1 MSNETPSDLIHGSFF
16 FIDIIGLSNPA
27 LSTETQR
34 TKIKILDDSIY
45 DCKTFL
51 STPKE
56 DLYILPTGDGMLIG
70 FKDGLEQPI
79 QLAIELQTK
88 LKNYNEK
95 VPDTEKI
102 SIRIGCNTG
111 HIFVVKDVYGNVNL
125 WGPGA
130 ILSRRV
136 MDLGDENHILLTS
149 TLAEDLFELSEDYK
163 QILHPLHDYK
173 IKHNEEIL
181 VYSAH
186 NKNFGNP
193 SIPKKNFENKGKSID
208 EKTIC
213 DKIIFNLKLQDP
225 LTNLIKHERIF
236 YFSNNSDEPIYSI
249 TVGIIT
255 NSTKNSEELHLKF
268 FDEENE
274 ELKISKI
281 SLISP
286 LTQDVTVKLN
296 RPIFKDAVNRF
307 VKILYETRGSERIFQ
322 NRFLNNTK
330 TLECNFI
337 YPKNFTALAPKLY
350 HVDSTNEKLIEI
362 DHKNSG
368 GLSYTIQWKIDGG
381 VAIEDLIRIV
391 W

>member
-1 MSNETPSDLIHGSFF
+1 MSNEIPSDLIHGSFF
-16 FIDIIGLSNPA
+16 FVDIIGLSNPA

-45 DCKTFL
+45 DCKAFL

-181 VYSAH
+181 VYSAY

-193 SIPKKNFENKGKSID
+193 SIPKKNFENKAKSID

-286 LTQDVTVKLN
+286 LTQEVTVKLN

-307 VKILYETRGSERIFQ
+307 VKILYETRESERIFQ
-322 NRFLNNTK
+322 NRFLNDTK

>member
-16 FIDIIGLSNPA
+16 FIDIIGLSNPV

-181 VYSAH
+181 VYSAY

-249 TVGIIT
+249 TVGIVT

-286 LTQDVTVKLN
+286 LTQDVTAKLN

-307 VKILYETRGSERIFQ
+307 VKILYETRESERIFQ

-368 GLSYTIQWKIDGG
+368 GLFYTIQWKIDGG